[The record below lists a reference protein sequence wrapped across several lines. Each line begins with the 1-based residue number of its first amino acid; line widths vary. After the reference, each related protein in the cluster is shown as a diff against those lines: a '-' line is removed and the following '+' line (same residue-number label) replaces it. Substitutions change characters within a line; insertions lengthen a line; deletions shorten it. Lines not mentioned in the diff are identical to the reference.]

1 MTRIL
6 LVDDD
11 KDVRDVLHSILLSSG
26 YEVEAVG
33 NGVEALEMFGKDS
46 NFDIVITDIIM
57 PVKDGLETISEIL
70 ERKPGTKIIAMS
82 GGGRQGNVDFLETAR
97 ALGASLTFNKPFNL
111 RELIKGIEELAAQAT
126 EGE

>member
-26 YEVEAVG
+26 YDVVAVG
-33 NGVEALEMFGKDS
+33 NGEEAVQNFRGS
-46 NFDIVITDIIM
+46 QFDIVITDIIM

-70 ERKPGTKIIAMS
+70 EIRPDTKIIAMS

-111 RELIKGIEELAAQAT
+111 RELIGGIEQLAGGPDA
-126 EGE
+126 G

>member
-1 MTRIL
+1 MIRIL
-6 LVDDD
+6 LIDDD

-26 YEVEAVG
+26 YDVVAVSNGAEAMDV
-33 NGVEALEMFGKDS
+33 FGDGA
-46 NFDIVITDIIM
+46 FDIVITDIIM

-70 ERKPGTKIIAMS
+70 DLKPSARIIAMS

-111 RELIKGIEELAAQAT
+111 RELISGIEELAAR
-126 EGE
+126 EG

>member
-11 KDVRDVLHSILLSSG
+11 KDVRDVLHSILVNSG
-26 YEVEAVG
+26 YDVLAVSDG
-33 NGVEALEMFGKDS
+33 GEALVQFAQGE
-46 NFDIVITDIIM
+46 FDIVITDIIM

-70 ERKPGTKIIAMS
+70 QLKPGTRIIAMS
-82 GGGRQGNVDFLETAR
+82 GGGRQGNVDFLETAK

-111 RELIKGIEELAAQAT
+111 RDLIEGIEQLSTQPS
-126 EGE
+126 

>member
-11 KDVRDVLHSILLSSG
+11 KDVRDVLHSILVNSG
-26 YEVEAVG
+26 YEVLAVADG
-33 NGVEALEMFGKDS
+33 GEALIQFAQGE
-46 NFDIVITDIIM
+46 FDIVITDIIM

-70 ERKPGTKIIAMS
+70 ELKPGTRIIAMS
-82 GGGRQGNVDFLETAR
+82 GGGRQGNVDFLETAK

-111 RELIKGIEELAAQAT
+111 RDLIEGIEQLTTEQA
-126 EGE
+126 